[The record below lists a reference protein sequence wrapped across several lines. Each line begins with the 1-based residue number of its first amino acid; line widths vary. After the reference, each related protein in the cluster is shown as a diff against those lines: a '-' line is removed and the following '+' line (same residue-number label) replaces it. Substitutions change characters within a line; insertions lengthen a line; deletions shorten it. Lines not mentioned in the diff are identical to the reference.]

1 MVKIYVR
8 VMVLIF
14 TALSFPTSIMAAP
27 KVKPEVVVALS
38 TRLVAWQ
45 KDVNGKGEKPKLDN
59 KPSTQD
65 ADGSVLLHSKTAS
78 VHGVKLQYEP
88 QVNKNT
94 LGFWVNEKD
103 WASWE
108 FVVTV
113 PGKFKIEVLQGCGA
127 GQGGSDVF
135 VNVGDKK
142 FPFVVEDTGGFQMFK
157 PRIIGEVEIPKAG
170 KYSLEIRVVKKA
182 KSAVMDVRQIRL
194 IPADAAPE
202 KGK

>member
-1 MVKIYVR
+1 MRKICVR
-8 VMVLIF
+8 IMFLFSI
-14 TALSFPTSIMAAP
+14 AIAFPTAIFAMD
-27 KVKPEVVVALS
+27 KPEVV
-38 TRLVAWQ
+38 
-45 KDVNGKGEKPKLDN
+45 KPKADN

-65 ADGSVLLHSKTAS
+65 ADGSVLLHSKTAT

-108 FVVTV
+108 FVVAK
-113 PGKFKIEVLQGCGA
+113 PGKFKIEVLQGCGT
-127 GQGGSDVF
+127 GQGGSDVA
-135 VNVGDKK
+135 VHVGEKK

-157 PRIIGEVEIPKAG
+157 PRIVGEVEIAKEG
-170 KYSLEIRVVKKA
+170 KYSLEIRAIKKA
-182 KSAVMDVRQIRL
+182 KGAVMDVRQIRL
-194 IPADAAPE
+194 IPADAVPE

>member
-1 MVKIYVR
+1 MRKICVR
-8 VMVLIF
+8 VMFLFSIAIAFSSAIF
-14 TALSFPTSIMAAP
+14 AMD
-27 KVKPEVVVALS
+27 KPELLKNLSTQLVAL
-38 TRLVAWQ
+38 Q
-45 KDVNGKGEKPKLDN
+45 KDVKFQENKPKADN

-108 FVVTV
+108 FVITK

-127 GQGGSDVF
+127 GQGGSDVA
-135 VNVGDKK
+135 VHVGEKK

-157 PRIIGEVEIPKAG
+157 PRIVGEVEIAKDG
-170 KYSLEIRVVKKA
+170 KYSLEIRAIKKA
-182 KSAVMDVRQIRL
+182 KGAVMDVRQIRL

>member
-1 MVKIYVR
+1 MRKIFVR
-8 VMVLIF
+8 TMFLFSIVI
-14 TALSFPTSIMAAP
+14 ALPSASVAMDKHDMA
-27 KVKPEVVVALS
+27 KKLS
-38 TRLVAWQ
+38 ARLVALQ
-45 KDVNGKGEKPKLDN
+45 KDVNAKGEKPKPEN

-108 FVVTV
+108 FIVTK
-113 PGKFKIEVLQGCGA
+113 PGKFKIEVLQGCGT
-127 GQGGSDVF
+127 GQGGSDVA
-135 VNVGDKK
+135 VHVGDKK

-157 PRIIGEVEIPKAG
+157 PRIVGEVEIAKEG
-170 KYSLEIRVVKKA
+170 KHSLEIRAIKKA
-182 KSAVMDVRQIRL
+182 KGAVMDVRQIRL

-202 KGK
+202 KSK

>member
-1 MVKIYVR
+1 MRKICVR
-8 VMVLIF
+8 AMFLFSI
-14 TALSFPTSIMAAP
+14 TIAFPTAGLAMDKSELA
-27 KVKPEVVVALS
+27 KKSS
-38 TRLVAWQ
+38 TRLVALQ
-45 KDVNGKGEKPKLDN
+45 KDVDGKGEKAKAEN
-59 KPSTQD
+59 KPSIQD

-108 FVVTV
+108 FVVNK
-113 PGKFKIEVLQGCGA
+113 PGKFKIEVLQGCGT
-127 GQGGSDVF
+127 GQGGSDVA
-135 VNVGDKK
+135 VHVGDKK

-157 PRIIGEVEIPKAG
+157 PRIVGEVEIAKEG
-170 KYSLEIRVVKKA
+170 KYSLEIRAIKKA
-182 KSAVMDVRQIRL
+182 KGAVMDVRQIRL